1 MTIWRMHLIT
11 ELSGEDEPERPTTAE
26 ILEFCKS
33 HDLIGVGWCNI
44 HCKDDDEQ
52 KLRDEIIGMQKIR
65 YWQLRVCKMDQNW
78 HERKR
83 PRQGGQQ
90 LLDFA
95 DMETFWDA
103 AIGSEEPECLV
114 MLDLQSRGYYL
125 DSSTIKLSTGT
136 VEASLVAKDGSYR
149 AYPQVERITRK
160 ELEEFMQ
167 SNRSILPETIT
178 VWLDLLGLNGSRR

>member
-1 MTIWRMHLIT
+1 M
-11 ELSGEDEPERPTTAE
+11 
-26 ILEFCKS
+26 KS
-33 HDLIGVGWCNI
+33 SECRKYDIGNFVSAKWI
-44 HCKDDDEQ
+44 
-52 KLRDEIIGMQKIR
+52 RIGMGENVPGK
-65 YWQLRVCKMDQNW
+65 VVNS
-78 HERKR
+78 
-83 PRQGGQQ
+83 
-90 LLDFA
+90 FA

>member
-1 MTIWRMHLIT
+1 
-11 ELSGEDEPERPTTAE
+11 
-26 ILEFCKS
+26 
-33 HDLIGVGWCNI
+33 
-44 HCKDDDEQ
+44 
-52 KLRDEIIGMQKIR
+52 
-65 YWQLRVCKMDQNW
+65 
-78 HERKR
+78 
-83 PRQGGQQ
+83 
-90 LLDFA
+90 
-95 DMETFWDA
+95 METFWDA